1 MGSGRK
7 RVRPEEAKD
16 SDWEKDN
23 EKNGLELK
31 GTGEEKE
38 STNPWN
44 AGRPFTERY
53 FELRRFRKSLPAW
66 AERKPFCK
74 LVKKNQIV
82 ILIGDTGSGKTTQCP
97 QFILQSGLVGD
108 LRIACTQ
115 PRRVAA
121 VSVAQRVSEE
131 MDVPL
136 GEAVG
141 YSIRFEDKSSEKT
154 KLKYVTDGMLLR
166 EAMLDNELSQYG
178 VIMIDEAHERTIST
192 DILMGSL
199 KELLE
204 RRSLDSA
211 SPLRLVVMSATLEST
226 KFQSYFGNSV
236 PVFSIPGRMFPVELV
251 YNEKPERDYLEASI
265 QKVLWIHQNEESGDI
280 LLFLT
285 GEEEIEQAKQRLE
298 FLASPLEEEFGELKV
313 IPLYSSLP
321 SNKQQ
326 RIFDPAPGPKYP
338 GGPKGRKVVISTN
351 IAETSVTI
359 DGIVYVV
366 DPGFS
371 KQKVYNPRNR
381 VESLLVSPISKA
393 SAKQRM
399 GRAGRT
405 RDGKCFRLYTME
417 AFESELIEQTH
428 PEILRSNLSNVVL
441 TLKSLGIHD
450 LVHFD
455 FMDPPAPET
464 LMRALEQLY
473 FLEAMDDEGELTK
486 MGKLMT
492 EFPIDPQLARMLIKS
507 SEIGCASHVL
517 SLTSL
522 LTVPNIF
529 FRPKEKSKEADHA
542 KSNFIDSS
550 GDHLTLLNAFE
561 SFREKF
567 YKDESLAK
575 KFSRDNYLNHR
586 ALVSAENVRKQLER
600 TFNKHTL
607 NTSEIQ
613 SDGPSDPKLNISIR
627 KAITQGFFMQA
638 GSLHRAGHYATVRDD
653 QVVHLHPSCVLDS
666 KPEWVIYNEFVLTSR
681 NFIRT
686 VTKIRGEWLLE
697 VSPKYYNLEDFPN
710 CESKKKLMLL
720 QGLKNRSQS

>member
-7 RVRPEEAKD
+7 RIKVEETEITVD
-16 SDWEKDN
+16 DNSIITNNKDN
-23 EKNGLELK
+23 KQ
-31 GTGEEKE
+31 
-38 STNPWN
+38 TNPWN
-44 AGRPFTERY
+44 NGKPYSSRY
-53 FELRRFRKSLPAW
+53 YDLRKFRKSLPAW
-66 AERKPFCK
+66 PERKTFCK
-74 LVKKNQIV
+74 LVKKNQVV
-82 ILIGDTGSGKTTQCP
+82 ILVGDTGSGKTTQCP
-97 QFILQSGLVGD
+97 QFILESGLGGD
-108 LRIACTQ
+108 LKIACTQ

-121 VSVAQRVSEE
+121 ISVAQRVSEE
-131 MDVPL
+131 MDVCL
-136 GEAVG
+136 GDVVG
-141 YSIRFEDKSSEKT
+141 YTIRFEDKSNENT

-166 EAMLDNELSQYG
+166 EAMYDNDLSQYG
-178 VIMIDEAHERTIST
+178 VIIIDEAHERTIST

-199 KELLE
+199 KEILL
-204 RRSLDSA
+204 RRSFESKN
-211 SPLRLVVMSATLEST
+211 PLRLVVMSATLEST
-226 KFQSYFGNSV
+226 KFQSYFGNNS
-236 PVFSIPGRMFPVELV
+236 PVFSIPGRMFPVELI
-251 YNEKPERDYLEASI
+251 YNTKAEKDYLEASI
-265 QKVLWIHQNEESGDI
+265 QKVLYIHENESPGDI

-298 FLASPLEEEFGELKV
+298 FLSSPLEHQFGELV
-313 IPLYSSLP
+313 IIPLYSTLP
-321 SNKQQ
+321 PNKQQ
-326 RIFDPAPGPKYP
+326 KIFDKAPGPKYP
-338 GGPKGRKVVISTN
+338 GGPAGRKVVISTN

-359 DGIVYVV
+359 DGVVYVI

-371 KQKVYNPRNR
+371 KQKVYNPRTR

-405 RDGKCFRLYTME
+405 REGKCFRLYTKE
-417 AFESELIEQTH
+417 AFESELVDQTH

-441 TLKSLGIHD
+441 TLKSLGIND

-507 SEIGCASHVL
+507 SELGCASHIL

-529 FRPKEKSKEADHA
+529 LRPRDQSKEADYA
-542 KSNFIDSS
+542 KSSFIDPD
-550 GDHLTLLNAFE
+550 GDHLTLLYAFE
-561 SFREKF
+561 SFREVL
-567 YKDESLAK
+567 YEDENKAK
-575 KFSRDNYLNHR
+575 KFAKENFLNYR

-600 TFNKHTL
+600 TYQKHIL
-607 NTSEIQ
+607 NTNDNVGSDDGEISE
-613 SDGPSDPKLNISIR
+613 SKLNISIR
-627 KAITQGFFMQA
+627 KAITQGFFMQVA
-638 GSLHRAGHYATVRDD
+638 CLHRAGHYTTVRDN
-653 QVVHLHPSCVLDS
+653 QVVHLHPSCVLGS
-666 KPEWVIYNEFVLTSR
+666 KPEWVLYNEFVLTSR

-697 VSPKYYNLEDFPN
+697 VSPKYYNLEDFPE
-710 CESKKKLMLL
+710 CDSKKKLVQLNYSS
-720 QGLKNRSQS
+720 KRI

>member
-7 RVRPEEAKD
+7 RMKTEESGRVENAD
-16 SDWEKDN
+16 SQFVENKEEGEK
-23 EKNGLELK
+23 L
-31 GTGEEKE
+31 
-38 STNPWN
+38 NPWN
-44 AGRPFTERY
+44 DNKPYSSRY
-53 FELRRFRKSLPAW
+53 YELRKFRKSLPAW
-66 AERKPFCK
+66 SERKAFCK
-74 LVKKNQIV
+74 LVRKHQVV
-82 ILIGDTGSGKTTQCP
+82 ILVGDTGSGKTTQCP
-97 QFILQSGLVGD
+97 QFLLESGIGGD

-121 VSVAQRVSEE
+121 ISVAQRVSEE
-131 MDVPL
+131 MDVCL
-136 GEAVG
+136 GDTVG
-141 YSIRFEDKSSEKT
+141 YTIRFEDKSKET
-154 KLKYVTDGMLLR
+154 TRLKYVTDGMLLR
-166 EAMLDNELSQYG
+166 EAMYDNNLTQYG

-199 KELLE
+199 KEILL
-204 RRSLDSA
+204 RRSFESK

-226 KFQSYFGNSV
+226 KFQSYFGQDS
-236 PVFSIPGRMFPVELV
+236 PVFSIPGRMFPVELIF
-251 YNEKPERDYLEASI
+251 NTHAEKDYLEASI
-265 QKVLWIHQNEESGDI
+265 QKVLYIHEKEAPGDI

-298 FLASPLEEEFGELKV
+298 FLSSPLEHEHGELLI
-313 IPLYSSLP
+313 IPLYSTLP
-321 SNKQQ
+321 PDKQQ
-326 RIFDPAPGPKYP
+326 RIFEKAPGPKYP
-338 GGPKGRKVVISTN
+338 GGPPGRKLVISTN

-359 DGIVYVV
+359 DGVVYVI

-371 KQKVYNPRNR
+371 KQKVYNPRTR

-405 RDGKCFRLYTME
+405 REGKCFRLYTKE
-417 AFESELIEQTH
+417 AFESELADQTH

-441 TLKSLGIHD
+441 TLKSLGIND

-507 SEIGCASHVL
+507 SDLGCASHIL

-529 FRPKEKSKEADHA
+529 SRPRDKSKEADYA
-542 KSNFIDSS
+542 KSCFVDPD
-550 GDHLTLLNAFE
+550 GDHLTLLYAFE
-561 SFREKF
+561 SFREVF
-567 YKDESLAK
+567 YEDESKAK
-575 KFSRDNYLNHR
+575 KFTRDNFLNYR

-600 TFNKHTL
+600 TYQKHVL
-607 NTSEIQ
+607 NTSEH
-613 SDGPSDPKLNISIR
+613 SDSLDGDSVSESKLNISIR
-627 KAITQGFFMQA
+627 KAISQGFFMQA
-638 GSLHRAGHYATVRDD
+638 ACLHRAGHYTTVRDN
-653 QVVHLHPSCVLDS
+653 QVVHLHPSCVLKT
-666 KPEWVIYNEFVLTSR
+666 KPEWVLYNEFVLTSR

-697 VSPKYYNLEDFPN
+697 ISPKYYNLEDFPD
-710 CESKKKLMLL
+710 CDSKKKLMQLSNDSRR
-720 QGLKNRSQS
+720 K